1 MADEP
6 NIEVLLLT
14 YNRSQFL
21 GSAIESI
28 LAQERPAVRF
38 TVLDNGSTDST
49 PGVITK
55 YADQGVKLIR
65 REQNDFAGCWPELL
79 GAARG
84 PWTLLFHDDDLLHP
98 GYLDAVSRAVAW
110 CPDATVVVSS
120 MRRTSC
126 PSEDKWESCSP
137 LRRYVVSHTELA
149 AMAYSGF
156 ELAFPSTVYRTD
168 TLRRISFN
176 AARFGKV
183 ADRPMVIDAASRG
196 CAIVLPDRWL
206 QYRIHP
212 SQVSGNELMGPFM
225 PEVFALQAYYRM
237 LLGDSPTCHHG
248 RIFLRRN
255 LRNLLSDFERLGL
268 GATMRRSEYL
278 EAALAAGAATR
289 RSTGIGAAYMALTAV
304 PRAIERALRMYLGK
318 GIHKR

>member
-1 MADEP
+1 MAGEP
-6 NIEVLLLT
+6 DIEVLLLT

-38 TVLDNGSTDST
+38 TVLDNGSTDAT
-49 PGVITK
+49 PRVIAK
-55 YADQGVKLIR
+55 YADQGVTSIR
-65 REQNDFAGCWPELL
+65 REQNDFAACWSELL

-98 GYLDAVSRAVAW
+98 GYLDAVSRAAAW
-110 CPDATVVVSS
+110 HPDATVVVSS
-120 MRRTSC
+120 MRRTSS
-126 PSEDKWESCSP
+126 PGEGPPESCSP
-137 LRRYVVSHTELA
+137 LRRYVVSHSQLA

-168 TLRRISFN
+168 ALHRIMFDV
-176 AARFGKV
+176 ARFGKV
-183 ADRPMVIDAASRG
+183 ADRPMVINAAAQGR
-196 CAIVLPDRWL
+196 AIVLPDRWL

-212 SQVSGNELMGPFM
+212 NQVSGNEQMGPFM
-225 PEVFALQAYYRM
+225 PEVFALQAYYRK
-237 LLGDSPTCHHG
+237 LLSDSPTCRHG

-268 GATMRRSEYL
+268 GATMRRSEYIH
-278 EAALAAGAATR
+278 AAIAAGAATR
-289 RSTGIGAAYMALTAV
+289 RSVRIGAAYMALTAA
-304 PRAIERALRMYLGK
+304 PRVIERALRRARRKGVYGK
-318 GIHKR
+318 